1 MLIDEVTYKN
11 VAWLARIDFSRLPSG
26 SLQAQVEQVG
36 RLLSWVEELH
46 QVNPRD
52 TLPLR
57 HPSDLPTALRDDVV
71 VAMPGT
77 DALLAQAPDRDQ
89 DSFLVPQ
96 VLDDSPED
104 C

>member
-1 MLIDEVTYKN
+1 MPIDEVTYSK

-26 SLQAQVEQVG
+26 TLQAQVEQAG

-46 QVNPRD
+46 QVSVGD
-52 TLPLR
+52 CAPLL
-57 HPSDLPTALRDDVV
+57 HPSDLPTAFREDVV
-71 VAMPGT
+71 VETPGT
-77 DALLAQAPDRDQ
+77 DVLLAQAPDRDQ

>member
-1 MLIDEVTYKN
+1 MPIDEVTYKN

-26 SLQAQVEQVG
+26 SLQTQVEQVG

-46 QVNPRD
+46 QLQPGNVA
-52 TLPLR
+52 PLL
-57 HPSDLPTALRDDVV
+57 HPSDLPTAFRDDVIV
-71 VAMPGT
+71 PMPGT
-77 DALLAQAPDRDQ
+77 DALLAQAPERDQ

-96 VLDDSPED
+96 VLDDCPED

>member
-1 MLIDEVTYKN
+1 MPIDEVTYSK

-46 QVNPRD
+46 QI
-52 TLPLR
+52 PLADVAPLL
-57 HPSDLPTALRDDVV
+57 HPSDLPTAFREDVV
-71 VAMPGT
+71 AKMPGT